1 MGLGPLELSGAISRV
16 QDFAILKQNEDNKGT
31 INQASIA
38 QTVQQESDDRSVAV
52 VMSGNVTNDGEKQD
66 AKEEGKNKYFG
77 DGGSGRK
84 TNTPKEG
91 RVIPKGYSSSG
102 FDIRI

>member
-1 MGLGPLELSGAISRV
+1 MGIGPLELSGAISRV
-16 QDFAILKQNEDNKGT
+16 QDFAIIKQNEDNKGA
-31 INQASIA
+31 INQANIV
-38 QTVQQESDDRSVAV
+38 QTVQRESDDKSAAVTMQGSV
-52 VMSGNVTNDGEKQD
+52 SNDGERHD

-77 DGGSGRK
+77 DGGAGKK

-91 RVIPKGYSSSG
+91 RVMVKGSSSG